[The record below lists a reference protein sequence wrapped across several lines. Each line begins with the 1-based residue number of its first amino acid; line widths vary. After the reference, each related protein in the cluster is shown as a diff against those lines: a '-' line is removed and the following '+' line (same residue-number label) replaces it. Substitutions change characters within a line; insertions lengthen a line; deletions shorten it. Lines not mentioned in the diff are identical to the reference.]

1 MLRAASAGN
10 AGAKSIFAR
19 SYTAPIRAYLGHR
32 WRDNGLAAAIDDA
45 LQDVFVECMKPGG
58 VLDNADKERGDFR
71 ALLYGVVRNV
81 ARRFEHRAAD
91 PSRLQTAESVHLD
104 DLPAQQEAL
113 SRVFDRAW
121 ARSLLR
127 EAVLRHAQAAR
138 RGDEATRARYRIV
151 RLRHQQGMPIRDI
164 AVQLDEPDV
173 DAVHNAYRRGRREFR
188 AFLREVVA
196 RHTGAG
202 SESIDAECRRVTEL
216 LGS

>member
-1 MLRAASAGN
+1 MRTPSRFLPTATPPRSAPTSGTV
-10 AGAKSIFAR
+10 GATTNSQ
-19 SYTAPIRAYLGHR
+19 T
-32 WRDNGLAAAIDDA
+32 AIDDA
-45 LQDVFVECMKPGG
+45 LQDCFVECLKPDG
-58 VLDNADKERGDFR
+58 VLDKADQERGDFR

-81 ARRFEHRAAD
+81 ARRFEKRAANPTHVQPAD
-91 PSRLQTAESVHLD
+91 SVHLD

-138 RGDEATRARYRIV
+138 RGDEATRTRYRIV
-151 RLRHQQGMPIRDI
+151 RLRHQQGIPIRDI
-164 AVQLDEPDV
+164 AAQLNAPDV

-188 AFLREVVA
+188 TFLREVVA
-196 RHTGAG
+196 RHTGAAPA
-202 SESIDAECRRVTEL
+202 SLDAECRRVTDL